1 MSQEKVAQFIKA
13 VAEKKDLNQKV
24 AAAEKSTS
32 AWVQLGK
39 QAGFDFSKDD
49 LVGFVKQMT
58 GGAAT
63 EKDAVTVLLGHG
75 EMNDTQLDAV
85 SGGAGGF
92 TQVSFSPALLTRI
105 GGAFKLGGGLSS
117 DFVKTSGPEFVK
129 GSGSQFGGGGLV

>member
-92 TQVSFSPALLTRI
+92 SQLSFSPALLTRI
-105 GGAFKLGGGLSS
+105 GGSFNLGGINAS
-117 DFVKTSGPEFVK
+117 FVKTSGPEFVK
-129 GSGSQFGGGGLV
+129 SGGSQFGGGGLV